1 MAKRGYKL
9 QEFLAH
15 SGNVNCL
22 RIGKKACRLLLT
34 GGDDHKVNLWSIGK
48 PTSLMS
54 LCGHNTPVE
63 SLAFDSAETLV
74 LGGAASGT
82 VKLWDLEE
90 AKVVRTLTG
99 HRSNCTSVEFHPF
112 GEFFASGSADTNLKI
127 WDIRKRGCIFT
138 YKGHNLGINTIKFS
152 PDGRWVVSGGFDNVV
167 KIWDLTAGK
176 LLHDLKLH
184 NGHIRS
190 IDFHPVEF
198 LMATGSA
205 DKTVKF
211 WDLETFEMTGSTKPE
226 AIGVRAVTF
235 HPDGRTLFSGY
246 DNNLKVYSWEP
257 VICHDA
263 INMGWSTLGD
273 LCIND
278 GKLIGCSYY
287 RNSIGVWVADV
298 SRVAPYGTS
307 NSGPPQDCSI
317 PELKLD
323 IEGKQSAVEVI
334 LPATPATPSMPSSGL
349 HSSSD
354 VDDKD
359 IKNIYV
365 DYEKPI
371 STRRTGLL
379 NRSKSLT
386 PSSSDTK
393 EPSKLS
399 SSKQSTPST
408 TRGKSN
414 DSAGGRSFYVTNLIP
429 RESVSGRSSTN
440 ARRESLVPTRPGSKG
455 TIKAADMISKPNGR
469 FDVDGQDMLV
479 VKNEVKELVED
490 KNRTVEKV
498 EDRPQ
503 WMVLPVLPSKLQS
516 GFEPMLLGLGDGG
529 KGSIKAADMISKPNG
544 RFNVDGKDMLV
555 VKDEA
560 KELVEDKYRTVEK
573 VEDKPQVMV
582 PPVLPSKLQSG
593 ISPLDCD
600 EVHTVNVVKRAGA
613 HGRIQSLVQKFE
625 RSKQFDSSED
635 SIISAAP
642 EVMVDRIK
650 RSTTKEEPQV
660 SGRELTCVNETSVI
674 EGLMQNHDVLLSS
687 LRSRLTDLQMVRHLW
702 ERNDIKG
709 AINALMKL
717 SDHSVQADVIGV
729 LMEKMEIVT
738 MDLFSC
744 MIPVLVSLLDSKIE
758 RHAKMS
764 LEMLLKL
771 VALFGPIIQSTISAP
786 PSVGMDLHKDERIEC
801 CKKCATQLHQI
812 QGLFPTVARR
822 SGSLAKSAL
831 ELSLVLQDHNL

>member
-1 MAKRGYKL
+1 
-9 QEFLAH
+9 
-15 SGNVNCL
+15 
-22 RIGKKACRLLLT
+22 
-34 GGDDHKVNLWSIGK
+34 
-48 PTSLMS
+48 MS

-63 SLAFDSAETLV
+63 SLAFDSAETSV

-90 AKVVRTLTG
+90 GKVVRTLTG

-273 LCIND
+273 ICIND

-287 RNSIGVWVADV
+287 RNSIGVWIADA
-298 SRVAPYGTS
+298 SYGTS
-307 NSGPPQDCSI
+307 KPGSPQDCST

-323 IEGKQSAVEVI
+323 IEGKQSADEVS
-334 LPATPATPSMPSSGL
+334 LPATSAMPSSGL
-349 HSSSD
+349 CSSD
-354 VDDKD
+354 VDDKE

-365 DYEKPI
+365 DC
-371 STRRTGLL
+371 LL

-386 PSSSDTK
+386 PSSSDNK

-399 SSKQSTPST
+399 SSKQNTPAT

-414 DSAGGRSFYVTNLIP
+414 DSAGGRSFFVTNLVP
-429 RESVSGRSSTN
+429 RESYSGRSSTN
-440 ARRESLVPTRPGSKG
+440 ARRESIVPTRPGSKG

-469 FDVDGQDMLV
+469 FDG
-479 VKNEVKELVED
+479 
-490 KNRTVEKV
+490 
-498 EDRPQ
+498 
-503 WMVLPVLPSKLQS
+503 
-516 GFEPMLLGLGDGG
+516 
-529 KGSIKAADMISKPNG
+529 
-544 RFNVDGKDMLV
+544 DGKDMLV
-555 VKDEA
+555 VKDEV
-560 KELVEDKYRTVEK
+560 KELVEEKYRIVEK
-573 VEDKPQVMV
+573 VQDKPQGTV
-582 PPVLPSKLQSG
+582 PPE
-593 ISPLDCD
+593 SPLLIAMKF
-600 EVHTVNVVKRAGA
+600 TQSMW
-613 HGRIQSLVQKFE
+613 RIQSLVEKFE

-635 SIISAAP
+635 SMIIAAP
-642 EVMVDRIK
+642 EVKVDRIK
-650 RSTTKEEPQV
+650 RSTMKEEPQV

-674 EGLMQNHDVLLSS
+674 DGLMQNHEVLLSS

-709 AINALMKL
+709 AINALRKL

-729 LMEKMEIVT
+729 LTEKIETVT

-744 MIPVLVSLLDSKIE
+744 MLPILVGLLDSKIE

-771 VALFGPIIQSTISAP
+771 VALFGPTIQSTISAP
-786 PSVGMDLHKDERIEC
+786 PSVGVDLHKEERIEC
-801 CKKCATQLHQI
+801 CKKCFTQLHQI
-812 QGLFPTVARR
+812 QGLFPAVSRR